1 MYSNDSAVLGTA
13 TVAAPTL
20 LGILIWPNLVI
31 GILVAAFVALAILY
45 FVFKRRNS
53 TK

>member
-1 MYSNDSAVLGTA
+1 MYSNENAVLGTA
-13 TVAAPTL
+13 TVAAPTI

-31 GILVAAFVALAILY
+31 GFLIAAFIAVGILY
-45 FVFKRRNS
+45 FVFKKRNS